1 MLIANLQTVINIAF
15 MTGIMSTMELSKRLK
30 EIREEKGLS
39 QRELAKLLNID
50 KSTVAKYETGERSPD
65 ADMIVK
71 LADFFDV
78 STDFLLGRKE
88 YKI

>member
-1 MLIANLQTVINIAF
+1 

-88 YKI
+88 

>member
-1 MLIANLQTVINIAF
+1 

-65 ADMIVK
+65 ADMIVQ

>member
-1 MLIANLQTVINIAF
+1 MNIQ
-15 MTGIMSTMELSKRLK
+15 RLK

>member
-1 MLIANLQTVINIAF
+1 
-15 MTGIMSTMELSKRLK
+15 MELSKRLK